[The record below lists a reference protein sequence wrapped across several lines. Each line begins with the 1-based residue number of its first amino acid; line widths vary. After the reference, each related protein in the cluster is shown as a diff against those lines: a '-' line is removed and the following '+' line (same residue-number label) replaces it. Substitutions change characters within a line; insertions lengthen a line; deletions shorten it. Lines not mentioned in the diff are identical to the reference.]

1 MTDEKLSRQKN
12 RAGVLIKPLSLDWM
26 TDTDRDIFGV
36 PYGAVEKE
44 NHAQLREGFRKLDD
58 LRIAPFLR
66 VLDVVPIIEMAIMR
80 LWELSNTPDSK
91 ARRQTEII
99 LETAAKI
106 SIKAALKHLPK
117 ELKEEVCAEVIAELE
132 GKLGKDNK
140 RRSGE

>member
-1 MTDEKLSRQKN
+1 MTDENEIRKTRLT
-12 RAGVLIKPLSLDWM
+12 LDWM
-26 TDTDRDIFGV
+26 TETERDIFGV
-36 PYGAVEKE
+36 PYMGHEKE
-44 NHAQLREGFRKLDD
+44 THARLTAGLDTLD
-58 LRIAPFLR
+58 NRHIAPFLR
-66 VLDVVPIIEMAIMR
+66 IIDVAPIIEMAIMR

>member
-1 MTDEKLSRQKN
+1 MTDENEIRKTRLT
-12 RAGVLIKPLSLDWM
+12 LDWM
-26 TDTDRDIFGV
+26 TETERDIFGV
-36 PYGAVEKE
+36 PYMGREKE
-44 NHAQLREGFRKLDD
+44 THARLTARLGALDD
-58 LRIAPFLR
+58 RYIAPFLR

-80 LWELSNTPDSK
+80 LWELSNTLDSK

-117 ELKEEVCAEVIAELE
+117 ELRQEVCAEVIAELE